1 MSDVYAASRSAESLS
16 SSRQAVR
23 AHAPQSSPFV
33 PLLLMGLAL
42 LAWTAF
48 QTFELL
54 QDRGN
59 LNGTYAAQQAPI
71 KSSQQL
77 RASLSAIAGDT
88 QKLADAGDPGAKLI
102 VSQLSQRGITIHP
115 GASEPTPP

>member
-1 MSDVYAASRSAESLS
+1 MSDAYAPSRSTESLS

-23 AHAPQSSPFV
+23 AHVPQNSPFV

-48 QTFELL
+48 QTYELL

-59 LNGTYAAQQAPI
+59 LNGTYAAQQGPI
-71 KSSQQL
+71 QSSQQL

-102 VSQLSQRGITIHP
+102 VGQLGQRGITIHP
-115 GASEPTPP
+115 GATEPPPP